1 MAVMAMVFA
10 ATIIPFVPIEV
21 PPAATACQ
29 LWADVPDTH
38 VAARIPAVGTIQL
51 ISPTSVE
58 PPVPLVLTVNGS
70 ILVLDELIS
79 SLTWMQAVGKRLRKD
94 VQSNVALRLDDLDH
108 K

>member
-1 MAVMAMVFA
+1 MAMVFA
-10 ATIIPFVPIEV
+10 ATIMPFVPIEV

-29 LWADVPDTH
+29 LCAEVPGTQ

-70 ILVLDELIS
+70 IFILNELNS
-79 SLTWMQAVGKRLRKD
+79 S
-94 VQSNVALRLDDLDH
+94 VAS
-108 K
+108 